1 MNLQR
6 KIRSCYFELFKGVVK
21 NKDITL
27 ISNNCLAGCVLHDF
41 SMRFDTP
48 TINLFIPF
56 PDYIKFLTD
65 LKCYVNK
72 EIEDIT
78 GDSPYPIGLLGGV
91 IHLHFLHY
99 KSFDEAV
106 DAWKRRCRRIH
117 WDNVRVVLVERD
129 GCTESD
135 LKEFDE
141 LSYPHKI
148 ALVHKK
154 YSNIK
159 SSYLI
164 KGFEQCPELGNI
176 MTFVNSW
183 GRKHYDQFNWR
194 RFLNQNT

>member
-1 MNLQR
+1 MTLKTKLR
-6 KIRSCYFELFKGVVK
+6 KIYFAFSRQRLK
-21 NKDITL
+21 NKSFTL

-56 PDYIKFLTD
+56 PDYIKFLTN
-65 LKCYVNK
+65 LKNYVSK
-72 EIEDIT
+72 DIEDIT

-117 WDNVRVVLVERD
+117 WDNLRIVLVERD

-135 LKEFDE
+135 LKAFDE
-141 LSYPHKI
+141 LPYSHKI
-148 ALVHKK
+148 ALVHKD

-159 SSYLI
+159 SSFLI
-164 KGFEQCPELGNI
+164 KGFEDCSELGNV
-176 MTFVNSW
+176 MTFVNSL

-194 RFLNQNT
+194 QFLNQNI

>member
-41 SMRFDTP
+41 GMRFDTP

-78 GDSPYPIGLLGGV
+78 GDSPYPIGLLGGG